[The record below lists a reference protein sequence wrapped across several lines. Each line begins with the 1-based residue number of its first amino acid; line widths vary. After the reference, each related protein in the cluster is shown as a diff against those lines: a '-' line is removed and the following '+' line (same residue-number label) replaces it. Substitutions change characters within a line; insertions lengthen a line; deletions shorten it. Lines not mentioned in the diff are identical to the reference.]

1 MYEMVKSYKA
11 DNPVCVITSDCNN
24 AVENLSILVEKT
36 LYPIADKLPF
46 KTKDTNDKL
55 YIIDKTNESL

>member
-1 MYEMVKSYKA
+1 MYEMVKPYKV
-11 DNPVCVITSDCNN
+11 DYPVCVITSDCNN

-55 YIIDKTNESL
+55 YIIDRTNESV